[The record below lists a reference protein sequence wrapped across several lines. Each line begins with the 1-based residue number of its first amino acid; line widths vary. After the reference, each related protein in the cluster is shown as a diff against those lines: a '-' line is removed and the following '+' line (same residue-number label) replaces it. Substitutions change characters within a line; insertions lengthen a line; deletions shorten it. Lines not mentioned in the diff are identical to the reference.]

1 MMRASRQIDPRM
13 TRHRPLLAA
22 ALSAA
27 LALPAAAQSS
37 YFKEPALDALYA
49 AGQHAELDRVGQRR
63 LAARADDAQAVL
75 AVAVAALQSD
85 DAARR
90 KAAIEKAEACV
101 QRQPQAAACHYAMGV
116 VTGIQAASEG
126 LLKVAGSVG
135 RIRDSLTEAL
145 RLEPQWFAARSALME
160 FYLLAPGFIGGSS
173 AKAAEIARAAA
184 TPEQSRVLEA
194 RIALQERRFDS
205 VVQLV
210 GDSTRSSDTALAGE
224 ARSWIAQAGFGYLND
239 GQAEKARPLFER
251 LMRER
256 ADDPQGPY
264 GLGRV
269 HAEAG
274 AHAQALKLYEQASSM
289 KGAAALPI
297 DYRVGIAHQAL
308 GQADLARAALGRFVA
323 AGKGSKTSRDD
334 ARKRLEQL
342 GG

>member
-1 MMRASRQIDPRM
+1 M
-13 TRHRPLLAA
+13 TLHRHLAAGALTAGVLLAPPVQA
-22 ALSAA
+22 
-27 LALPAAAQSS
+27 S
-37 YFKEPALDALYA
+37 YFKEAALDALYA
-49 AGQHAELDRVGQRR
+49 AGQHAELDRLGQQR
-63 LAARADDAQAVL
+63 LAARPDDAQAVL

-90 KAAIEKAEACV
+90 KAAIDKAEACV
-101 QRQPQAAACHYAMGV
+101 QRQAQAAACHYALGV

-160 FYLLAPGFIGGSS
+160 FYLLAPGFIGGST
-173 AKAAEIARAAA
+173 AKAAETARAAV
-184 TPEQSRVLEA
+184 TPEQSRVLQA

-205 VVQLV
+205 VLQML
-210 GDSTRSSDTALAGE
+210 GDSTTSSDTALAGE
-224 ARSWIAQAGFGYLND
+224 ARSWVAQAGFGYLND
-239 GQAEKARPLFER
+239 GQGEKARPVFER

-274 AHAQALKLYEQASSM
+274 AHAQALKLYDHAARL
-289 KGAAALPI
+289 KGAGSLPI

-308 GQADLARAALGRFVA
+308 GQADAARAAFGRYVA
-323 AGKGSKTSRDD
+323 AGKGSKSSRDD